1 MMAQMTMHEIDAAA
15 LRCTRLAVGVRE
27 AELEQILG
35 VEAGAVAGWEER
47 RAPLSEDAIG
57 VLADI
62 TAAAAAQT
70 VLLVE
75 QAADTGQIL
84 TFTEDLDTVA
94 ATGDRLQLASVHR
107 VCAGRAAIAVPSA
120 SVVLRDGDGRDRDG
134 ATMCVAI
141 ACGLGHAQMHKWFDV
156 PRRVAQR
163 WLVGERPAPEGVA
176 RELAAIAA
184 AARAHVDELTALIDP
199 DDPIVWVC
207 ATEEQMEQSWPD
219 RDGLPLT
226 THQICAA
233 RAAAGV
239 DGARLVYLP
248 G

>member
-1 MMAQMTMHEIDAAA
+1 MAQMTMHEIDAAA

-27 AELEQILG
+27 TELEQILG
-35 VEAGAVAGWEER
+35 VDAGTVAAWEER
-47 RAPLSEDAIG
+47 RAPLDEDAIG

-75 QAADTGQIL
+75 QAAETGQIL

-120 SVVLRDGDGRDRDG
+120 SVTLRDAAGEDRDG
-134 ATMCVAI
+134 WTMCVAI
-141 ACGLGHAQMHKWFDV
+141 ACGLGHSQMHKWFDV

-163 WLVGERPAPEGVA
+163 WLVGERPVPEGVA
-176 RELAAIAA
+176 NELAAIAA
-184 AARAHVDELTALIDP
+184 AARTHVDDLTAQIDP
-199 DDPIVWVC
+199 EDPVVWVC
-207 ATEEQMEQSWPD
+207 ATEEQMEQTWPEHTD
-219 RDGLPLT
+219 LPLT